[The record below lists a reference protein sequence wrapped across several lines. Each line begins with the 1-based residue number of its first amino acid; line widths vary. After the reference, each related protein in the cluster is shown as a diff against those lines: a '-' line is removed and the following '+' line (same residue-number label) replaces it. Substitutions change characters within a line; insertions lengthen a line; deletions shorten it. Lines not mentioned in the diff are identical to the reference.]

1 MSKIYNL
8 LACHRS
14 RAKKNRMITWI
25 VGIKYGSTK
34 IIWTLSNRF
43 RKALFKIFF
52 FQISRWCCKYSSRS
66 RDMWYVNT
74 SYVERKIIFFSNH
87 HSQPRP
93 SSPSKPLPF
102 SRRGGAG
109 GEITGRRV
117 LPLLPVR
124 LSSRTPPPSG
134 RLCPPNPRAPSGR
147 PRGSPPLAAVVSPPR
162 SAGCW
167 AGVERS
173 GDTIELGSIL
183 SWTFLLLVRKA
194 STLLRSDWLNYPVL
208 SGVSPLE
215 FAVARGDQA
224 QICLAGM
231 GAPTPRAPLGLGQV
245 YRWWISEFWRL
256 QSFNLN
262 LTGDL

>member
-124 LSSRTPPPSG
+124 LSRPYPTAERAALSAES
-134 RLCPPNPRAPSGR
+134 PRAVRSPKGFSSSRRRRLAPALCWLLGR
-147 PRGSPPLAAVVSPPR
+147 RRAERGYNRARVDFVL
-162 SAGCW
+162 
-167 AGVERS
+167 
-173 GDTIELGSIL
+173 D
-183 SWTFLLLVRKA
+183 LLVVGK
-194 STLLRSDWLNYPVL
+194 
-208 SGVSPLE
+208 E
-215 FAVARGDQA
+215 
-224 QICLAGM
+224 
-231 GAPTPRAPLGLGQV
+231 
-245 YRWWISEFWRL
+245 
-256 QSFNLN
+256 SFNLASLGLIELPCSIWGFSPWIRCGQGRSSPN
-262 LTGDL
+262 LSCWDGCSDPSSSVRSRTGL